1 MELKDYFKIF
11 VKNLVWFSLV
21 LLLAMAIGAGYKHYK
36 NSQPATYQ
44 VSLLLNVTRTGIQAT
59 DNYRYDDFYRLQ
71 ADERFADT
79 VVRWIETPRIV
90 TDVYNE
96 TGMISGGI
104 ALSEL
109 SKFFDAKRLSSQ
121 AIEVNFTAK
130 SAVEAQ
136 NLSENLVKAI
146 NSEIKNLNQFQKEE
160 SWFKI
165 IGDEPVIKE
174 YKITWKNVLLISIAL
189 GIFLGI
195 WVVLI
200 KHYLTRE

>member
-1 MELKDYFKIF
+1 MELKDYLKIF

-79 VVRWIETPRIV
+79 VVRWIENPRLV
-90 TDVYNE
+90 TNVYNE

-104 ALSEL
+104 DLSEL

>member
-1 MELKDYFKIF
+1 MELKDYLKIF

-21 LLLAMAIGAGYKHYK
+21 FLLVMAIGAGYKHYK

-44 VSLLLNVTRTGIQAT
+44 VSLLLNVTRTGIQST

-79 VVRWIETPRIV
+79 VVRWIENPRIV

>member
-1 MELKDYFKIF
+1 MELKDYLKIF
-11 VKNLVWFSLV
+11 AKNLVWFSLV
-21 LLLAMAIGAGYKHYK
+21 LLLAMIIGAGYKHYK

-79 VVRWIETPRIV
+79 VVRWIENPRLV
-90 TDVYNE
+90 TNVYNE

-104 ALSEL
+104 DLSEL
-109 SKFFDAKRLSSQ
+109 SNFFDAKRLSSQ

-174 YKITWKNVLLISIAL
+174 YKIIWKNVLLISIVL